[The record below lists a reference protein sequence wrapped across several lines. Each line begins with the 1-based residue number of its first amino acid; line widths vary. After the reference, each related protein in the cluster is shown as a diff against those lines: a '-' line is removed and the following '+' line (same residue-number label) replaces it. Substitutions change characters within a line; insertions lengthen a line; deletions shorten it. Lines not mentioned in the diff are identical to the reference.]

1 MNIKNFLDIVC
12 KEIKYNPVKKPIS
25 EELETHL
32 QEIKEDYINNEKIT
46 NQEAEEK
53 AVKQMGTP
61 EEIGKKLNKIHKPK
75 LDWKL
80 LSLLCILSVYGLLI
94 SFCKIEPGDNSLIGK
109 TIFEM
114 IIGLVLGSIIYFYD
128 YRKIKKYSNLIY
140 IIAICIIIVTLF
152 FGIPINGKK
161 SHLYIGGIITSIN
174 ACTIAVPLFIIAFT
188 GFLTNYNPDNTKKF
202 NFEIFGVN
210 ITINKDLL
218 KIIICSLFSLIVF
231 TAIPSYI
238 DAFLLAIVYITVST
252 IYIIKTSK
260 NRKKILFIMYGSIIS
275 LSILLMFVTQTGTFR
290 MQRLVLSFNPELD
303 PQGSGYT
310 GMLQKEI
317 LENSKLI
324 GEADTN
330 IITTDDYIISKES
343 NFTFIYL
350 VGKIGIIGASIL
362 VLVIIFT
369 SIKLII
375 NAKIIKN
382 MYGKIL
388 IIGLSSLYILQSIWN
403 ILMNINLG
411 IQQNINLPFVSSGG
425 QFFVINCLCM
435 ALILSV
441 YRRKDINLDEN
452 YECEFEKYNYTK
464 KYR

>member
-1 MNIKNFLDIVC
+1 
-12 KEIKYNPVKKPIS
+12 
-25 EELETHL
+25 
-32 QEIKEDYINNEKIT
+32 
-46 NQEAEEK
+46 
-53 AVKQMGTP
+53 
-61 EEIGKKLNKIHKPK
+61 
-75 LDWKL
+75 
-80 LSLLCILSVYGLLI
+80 
-94 SFCKIEPGDNSLIGK
+94 
-109 TIFEM
+109 
-114 IIGLVLGSIIYFYD
+114 
-128 YRKIKKYSNLIY
+128 
-140 IIAICIIIVTLF
+140 
-152 FGIPINGKK
+152 
-161 SHLYIGGIITSIN
+161 
-174 ACTIAVPLFIIAFT
+174 
-188 GFLTNYNPDNTKKF
+188 
-202 NFEIFGVN
+202 
-210 ITINKDLL
+210 
-218 KIIICSLFSLIVF
+218 
-231 TAIPSYI
+231 
-238 DAFLLAIVYITVST
+238 
-252 IYIIKTSK
+252 
-260 NRKKILFIMYGSIIS
+260 MYGSIIS
-275 LSILLMFVTQTGTFR
+275 LSTLLMFVTQTGIFR

-317 LENSKLI
+317 LENSKPI

-388 IIGLSSLYILQSIWN
+388 IIGLSSLYILQSVWN

>member
-1 MNIKNFLDIVC
+1 
-12 KEIKYNPVKKPIS
+12 
-25 EELETHL
+25 
-32 QEIKEDYINNEKIT
+32 
-46 NQEAEEK
+46 
-53 AVKQMGTP
+53 
-61 EEIGKKLNKIHKPK
+61 
-75 LDWKL
+75 
-80 LSLLCILSVYGLLI
+80 
-94 SFCKIEPGDNSLIGK
+94 
-109 TIFEM
+109 
-114 IIGLVLGSIIYFYD
+114 
-128 YRKIKKYSNLIY
+128 
-140 IIAICIIIVTLF
+140 
-152 FGIPINGKK
+152 
-161 SHLYIGGIITSIN
+161 
-174 ACTIAVPLFIIAFT
+174 
-188 GFLTNYNPDNTKKF
+188 
-202 NFEIFGVN
+202 
-210 ITINKDLL
+210 
-218 KIIICSLFSLIVF
+218 
-231 TAIPSYI
+231 
-238 DAFLLAIVYITVST
+238 
-252 IYIIKTSK
+252 
-260 NRKKILFIMYGSIIS
+260 MYGSIIS
-275 LSILLMFVTQTGTFR
+275 LSILLMFVTQTGIFR

-388 IIGLSSLYILQSIWN
+388 IIGLSSLYILQSVWN